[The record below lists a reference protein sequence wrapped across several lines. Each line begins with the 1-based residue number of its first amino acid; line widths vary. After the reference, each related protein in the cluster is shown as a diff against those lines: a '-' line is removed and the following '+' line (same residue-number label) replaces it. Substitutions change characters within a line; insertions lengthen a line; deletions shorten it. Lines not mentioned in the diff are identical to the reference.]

1 MKNPT
6 PKILGKLIE
15 KIPNILDE
23 WKGYPEMFSFT
34 FSIAISRL
42 YLLLQTDILQK
53 LSLGAPG
60 IISRAFCPNFNTFQ
74 SRACPV
80 ICQSFSVTHHPL
92 PYHLEHRGIHL
103 RKRWLYKINTPMAQ
117 SIVHWLY
124 MKVIVRNL
132 KETFKF
138 YIFRFCKGRAVYLYV
153 EIRALPMMMIMLLLL
168 VTIRECCLLKK
179 CWPWI
184 FMRTWNDANP
194 CCVLWLSEWSVSFL
208 FPW

>member
-1 MKNPT
+1 MENPT

-23 WKGYPEMFSFT
+23 WKGNPEMFSFT
-34 FSIAISRL
+34 FSIAI
-42 YLLLQTDILQK
+42 
-53 LSLGAPG
+53 
-60 IISRAFCPNFNTFQ
+60 AFWPNFNTFQ

-80 ICQSFSVTHHPL
+80 FFQSFSVTHLPL

-132 KETFKF
+132 KETFKL

-179 CWPWI
+179 CWP
-184 FMRTWNDANP
+184 
-194 CCVLWLSEWSVSFL
+194 
-208 FPW
+208 

>member
-15 KIPNILDE
+15 KIPNNFFLILDE

-74 SRACPV
+74 S
-80 ICQSFSVTHHPL
+80 L
-92 PYHLEHRGIHL
+92 
-103 RKRWLYKINTPMAQ
+103 
-117 SIVHWLY
+117 
-124 MKVIVRNL
+124 
-132 KETFKF
+132 
-138 YIFRFCKGRAVYLYV
+138 
-153 EIRALPMMMIMLLLL
+153 
-168 VTIRECCLLKK
+168 
-179 CWPWI
+179 
-184 FMRTWNDANP
+184 
-194 CCVLWLSEWSVSFL
+194 
-208 FPW
+208 

>member
-80 ICQSFSVTHHPL
+80 ICQSFSVTHHPK

-117 SIVHWLY
+117 SILLYIDCIWRWLS
-124 MKVIVRNL
+124 
-132 KETFKF
+132 
-138 YIFRFCKGRAVYLYV
+138 
-153 EIRALPMMMIMLLLL
+153 
-168 VTIRECCLLKK
+168 VTLKK
-179 CWPWI
+179 PLNC
-184 FMRTWNDANP
+184 T
-194 CCVLWLSEWSVSFL
+194 FL
-208 FPW
+208 GFVKAELFTYM

>member
-23 WKGYPEMFSFT
+23 WKGYSEMFSFT

-60 IISRAFCPNFNTFQ
+60 IISHAFCPNFNTFQ

-103 RKRWLYKINTPMAQ
+103 RKRWLYKINTPIAQ

-124 MKVIVRNL
+124 MKVIV
-132 KETFKF
+132 
-138 YIFRFCKGRAVYLYV
+138 
-153 EIRALPMMMIMLLLL
+153 
-168 VTIRECCLLKK
+168 VTLKK
-179 CWPWI
+179 PLNC
-184 FMRTWNDANP
+184 T
-194 CCVLWLSEWSVSFL
+194 FL
-208 FPW
+208 GFVKAELFTYM